1 MTASCWVDA
10 GGAIFVYIGA
20 TYTALVGTMR
30 KEDGKYIANFSDGHR
45 LTDTVPCET
54 VEMAQRIVTTM
65 RHPSVKGFTYGSF
78 FK

>member
-1 MTASCWVDA
+1 MKASCWVDA

-30 KEDGKYIANFSDGHR
+30 KEDGKYIANFSNGFDLGD
-45 LTDTVPCET
+45 TTPCDTVE
-54 VEMAQRIVTTM
+54 EALRIVTTM